1 MALPAQDPAE
11 PQAPE
16 TIVAGRPMPAFQ
28 RIGVEPISGACGCEI
43 EGVDLS
49 RPLDP
54 EVLAEVM
61 LAFEH
66 FLVIVFRDQELTA
79 EQHKAFSRYFG
90 ELTEVPQAPIYEGH
104 SDMQEVRREAHE
116 SKNVVPSF
124 ERFHTDSPFLERP
137 PLCVVMRAL
146 AVPKY
151 GGDTAFSN
159 AYLAYEELSD
169 GLKKVL
175 DSLQVVYSGK
185 DIWATNEKLDA
196 DKRLRLREGH
206 GFREHELENIHP
218 AVRRHPRTGR
228 KALFATQAYF
238 KRFVGWSEEESQ
250 ALLAYL
256 QSLAQR
262 LHYQCRV
269 KWKPNTLLVW
279 DNRFLLHRG
288 VHDFQHERR
297 HLVRTTVIGERPI

>member
-1 MALPAQDPAE
+1 LSSGAQESAG
-11 PQAPE
+11 ASPE
-16 TIVAGRPMPAFQ
+16 ATIVAGRPMPTFA
-28 RIGVEPISGACGCEI
+28 RIEVEPISGACGCEI
-43 EGVDLS
+43 RGVDLT
-49 RPLDP
+49 RPLDADT
-54 EVLAEVM
+54 LAEVM

-66 FLVIVFRDQELTA
+66 FLVIVFRDQQLTP

-90 ELTEVPQAPIYEGH
+90 ELTELPQAPIFEGH
-104 SDMQEVRREAHE
+104 PDMQEVRREAHE

-124 ERFHTDSPFLERP
+124 EHFHTDSPFLERP

-146 AVPKY
+146 AAPKF

-159 AYLAYEELSD
+159 AYLVYEDLSD
-169 GLKKVL
+169 GLKRVL
-175 DSLQVVYSGK
+175 DGLQVVYSGK
-185 DIWATNEKLDA
+185 DIWAKNEKLDA
-196 DKRLRLREGH
+196 DKRLRLREQH
-206 GFREHELENIHP
+206 DLAEHQLENIHP

-228 KALFATQAYF
+228 KALYATRAYF
-238 KRFVGWSEEESQ
+238 KRFVGWSEEESL
-250 ALLAYL
+250 ALLDYL

-269 KWKPNTLLVW
+269 KWKPDTLLVW

-288 VHDFQHERR
+288 IHDFRHERR